1 MVCKAKAD
9 VHPKYK
15 KMVKKMQEAE
25 KRFPAEAQQPWFL
38 YILRCRNNT
47 FYTGVTKDLERRLK
61 MHNDGKASRYTR
73 ARRPVKMIYQELC
86 GTRVQALVRECQ
98 VKELSRKEKEKLILG
113 GRKVSRTKG
122 K

>member
-1 MVCKAKAD
+1 MEEKD
-9 VHPKYK
+9 
-15 KMVKKMQEAE
+15 AE
-25 KRFPAEAQQPWFL
+25 TARQPEQPWFL

-73 ARRPVKMIYQELC
+73 ARRPVKMIYQEHC
-86 GTRVQALVRECQ
+86 AGHAQALVRECQ
-98 VKELSRKEKEKLILG
+98 VKELSRKEKEKLIKS
-113 GRKVSRTKG
+113 GRKLPKKKG

>member
-1 MVCKAKAD
+1 

-15 KMVKKMQEAE
+15 KMVKKMEEIE
-25 KRFPAEAQQPWFL
+25 KNLGPQPQQPWFL

-61 MHNDGKASRYTR
+61 MHNNGKASRYTR
-73 ARRPVKMIYQELC
+73 ARRPVRMIYQELC

-98 VKELSRKEKEKLILG
+98 VKELSRKEKERLILG
-113 GRKVSRTKG
+113 VRKPLRTKG